1 MGRSMEASLEEV
13 ALAQDPKEREGDH
26 KAGVQERQRGQCPW
40 QRGQDQDLA
49 GPDPPSL
56 EQFWGQH
63 HSPPGWRPACR
74 KTPQGVPRPPGR

>member
-40 QRGQDQDLA
+40 QREEGRRVTAPKGAHLA
-49 GPDPPSL
+49 APVPS
-56 EQFWGQH
+56 FGNRR
-63 HSPPGWRPACR
+63 GN
-74 KTPQGVPRPPGR
+74 GD